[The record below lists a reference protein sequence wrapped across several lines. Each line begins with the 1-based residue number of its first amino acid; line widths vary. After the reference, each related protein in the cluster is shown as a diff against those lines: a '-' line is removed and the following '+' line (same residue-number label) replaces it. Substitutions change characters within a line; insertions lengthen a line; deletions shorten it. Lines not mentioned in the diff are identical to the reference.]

1 MPMVT
6 GHNCMGAVLYPIPM
20 VDFIMADVT
29 DSMLDGVISGFP
41 NTYASKVG
49 KTSDG
54 MYKACFSSYMSMM
67 CSSIFPR
74 CTTPFSRAE
83 FSPVGGRVPMCF
95 PLCILPL
102 VLCPGCAII
111 SRVKG
116 RSRGASVLVESFG
129 RCGFL
134 PLLLLAYH
142 QVTCWQYQSFDDANP
157 FPRECPPADYSD
169 NSLDGPENP
178 RLYDDNAAGT
188 RQSVLGQE
196 QEILLRGSATA
207 ASLSNGVGGQPSM
220 ASRGGFRK
228 PVRSGALV
236 PERQDDGA
244 GLSADTADLEEVE
257 SEEVEQGLEDSSD
270 GSAAGAPSSHAG
282 ELPVVKV

>member
-1 MPMVT
+1 
-6 GHNCMGAVLYPIPM
+6 
-20 VDFIMADVT
+20 MADVT

-102 VLCPGCAII
+102 VLCPGCAIFRI
-111 SRVKG
+111 SS
-116 RSRGASVLVESFG
+116 RSTSLLVESIESTG

-134 PLLLLAYH
+134 LLLYFLFACH
-142 QVTCWQYQSFDDANP
+142 EVTWQLLQYQSFDDANP

-178 RLYDDNAAGT
+178 RLYDDNAAAT

-196 QEILLRGSATA
+196 QEILLGSSTATA
-207 ASLSNGVGGQPSM
+207 LSTGVGGQPTM
-220 ASRGGFRK
+220 ASHGGLRK
-228 PVRSGALV
+228 PLRSGALV
-236 PERQDDGA
+236 PERQGEGA
-244 GLSADTADLEEVE
+244 GLSADTADVEEVDM
-257 SEEVEQGLEDSSD
+257 EEVEQGLEESSE
-270 GSAAGAPSSHAG
+270 GAVAGAPSSHAG